1 MKKSL
6 YLFIWVLVVIVVN
19 MGAFPIAMFS
29 LFGTPEGTSIFSLD
43 YLMAFIIVFLANIV
57 SIQIFVAM
65 RKNNKTG
72 FLAGVAFAILES
84 LAFLL
89 FITTGAGFGIC
100 VALAL
105 ISVIGA
111 SVLLVKN

>member
-6 YLFIWVLVVIVVN
+6 YLFIWVLVAIVIN
-19 MGAFPIAMFS
+19 MGAFPVAMFS

-43 YLMAFIIVFLANIV
+43 YLIAFIIVFLANIV
-57 SIQIFVAM
+57 TIQIFVAM
-65 RKNNKTG
+65 RKNNKTV
-72 FLAGVAFAILES
+72 FLSGVAFAILES
-84 LAFLL
+84 LAFVL